1 MTLDKEILLLLKSII
16 KRSFYTVSDAQKDT
30 NATRRQIMYR
40 LEKLNQ
46 LIEDYEL
53 LPVVLGHQQEFLVD
67 VETRDFLIQ
76 FLFASNEDI
85 TYHLNRE
92 ERKIFIYLCLFVDRE
107 FLSLQHF
114 MSYLD
119 VSKSTLVQDLNELTL
134 ELSDQE
140 IDLEYDRSLGYYLAG
155 EEMNLRRHMMK
166 NVIYSLSEKANSHVL
181 DMFIDAQHLYTFD
194 FSKLI
199 IQELAQKH
207 EISFVEDR
215 LDEFIYIFIFLSTRI
230 VDGLHVD
237 KSNQQIPN
245 VEMIKSFKEYEFT
258 NELVDFFPFRD
269 QIAELDRQYI
279 GSWILGVSFGNID
292 DDTEDCLI
300 IAQMVGKIMTRFE
313 LLSGVH
319 YSNLEEKFRHIY
331 AHFRPAYY
339 RLLFKLPIV
348 NPLKQRVID
357 EYPSLYSLVKE
368 TMKPFRETFGEEISD
383 DEISYLTMH
392 FASAYSQKNDDEIIE
407 KKEALIICL
416 NGIGSSVILYNELRS
431 LFPSIDFLLPIEV
444 SQFDVEQYN
453 VDIIF
458 TTRFF
463 KDLTDVKIPVVKVSP
478 IMDAQ
483 EKFTV
488 YREVVSHLGEYATS
502 GPRAEAIT
510 TILRKHLG
518 EVPNEDQLV
527 SDLMNTYLKVPVD
540 LSTVEVTR
548 DRLIDLLSEDTM
560 HLQMD
565 ANNPLEAIEQAGQ
578 LLVKTGKVSISYLE
592 AVLKSQERNPGYFV
606 IAPHISLPHAKP
618 NQGALDRAIAIATLK
633 SPLNFGDSYNN
644 PVKYIFF
651 LAATDNETHLDAM
664 SELLELFNDST
675 FLRLL
680 ENTTDKNKVLEY
692 IRQIN

>member
-119 VSKSTLVQDLNELTL
+119 VSKSTLVQDLNELAL

-166 NVIYSLSEKANSHVL
+166 NVIYSLSENANSHVL

-383 DEISYLTMH
+383 D
-392 FASAYSQKNDDEIIE
+392 
-407 KKEALIICL
+407 AL
-416 NGIGSSVILYNELRS
+416 
-431 LFPSIDFLLPIEV
+431 LL
-444 SQFDVEQYN
+444 
-453 VDIIF
+453 
-458 TTRFF
+458 
-463 KDLTDVKIPVVKVSP
+463 
-478 IMDAQ
+478 
-483 EKFTV
+483 
-488 YREVVSHLGEYATS
+488 G
-502 GPRAEAIT
+502 
-510 TILRKHLG
+510 
-518 EVPNEDQLV
+518 
-527 SDLMNTYLKVPVD
+527 
-540 LSTVEVTR
+540 
-548 DRLIDLLSEDTM
+548 
-560 HLQMD
+560 
-565 ANNPLEAIEQAGQ
+565 
-578 LLVKTGKVSISYLE
+578 
-592 AVLKSQERNPGYFV
+592 
-606 IAPHISLPHAKP
+606 
-618 NQGALDRAIAIATLK
+618 
-633 SPLNFGDSYNN
+633 
-644 PVKYIFF
+644 
-651 LAATDNETHLDAM
+651 
-664 SELLELFNDST
+664 
-675 FLRLL
+675 
-680 ENTTDKNKVLEY
+680 
-692 IRQIN
+692 

>member
-155 EEMNLRRHMMK
+155 EEMNLRRYMMK
-166 NVIYSLSEKANSHVL
+166 NVIYSLSENANSHVL

-578 LLVKTGKVSISYLE
+578 LLVKTGKVSTSYLE